1 MTYNKFQRP
10 NNIVKDNFK
19 FHDFV
24 KKYNNRFSFIKN
36 IEEFDIYFDSI
47 FSIYNDYELR
57 FKNESIYNKY
67 EKYFAIFKK
76 YVAPGE
82 YCMARFFD
90 NGQHVIFQYEQ
101 KTDFIIQGSSVIYI
115 TIIDLTIPF
124 DENLLMPYQK
134 FWRETDKFIND
145 IEYNY
150 KYNNKLTESRFD
162 KHDYGMPGS
171 GNNPYRYVPYEF
183 IRTMIKSS
191 KQKIFDNI
199 RKYNSVNANGN
210 EYIKMSAAQFELVT
224 DSDEYRYS
232 FGNNFKKYI

>member
-1 MTYNKFQRP
+1 MNYNKFQKP

-67 EKYFAIFKK
+67 EKYFAIFKN
-76 YVAPGE
+76 YVAPEE
-82 YCMARFFD
+82 YCMSRFFD
-90 NGQHVIFQYEQ
+90 NGQYVIFQYEQ

-162 KHDYGMPGS
+162 KHDYGMPGL

-183 IRTMIKSS
+183 IKTMIKPS

-224 DSDEYRYS
+224 GSYEYRYS